1 MPRHIEIYIDDV
13 PLSSVGPFIVQEV
26 HEDPPAIELTE
37 GERPGRSGLLL
48 LSAKRQTL
56 KVAAEIAIREVYD
69 LAVRAAHRETLT
81 AWAHGLLN
89 GQNGG
94 RTLRVS
100 NHPDRHL
107 TVACTA
113 DPALGPVRDFTAVA
127 RAEFTA
133 YQVPFW
139 ESNLPAGWT
148 MTGVSGSSSP
158 IIPGTARTPVLLT
171 VTPSGG
177 TLTTFTATL
186 NGDFVALTGL
196 SVPAGSSLTFARD
209 PLDNLLITAAGAS
222 VLSRRTQDSADDLI
236 AAPGLNNLSF
246 SANTACEVQ
255 ARVYARWR

>member
-13 PLSSVGPFIVQEV
+13 PVSITGPFIVQEV

-37 GERPGRSGLLL
+37 GERPGRAGMLL

-69 LAVRAAHRETLT
+69 LSARATHRETLT

-94 RTLRVS
+94 KTLRVS
-100 NHPDRHL
+100 NHPYRHL
-107 TVACTA
+107 AVACTA

-133 YQVPFW
+133 YQIPFW
-139 ESNLPAGWT
+139 ENDIPELWT
-148 MTGVSGSSSP
+148 MTGVAASSSKV
-158 IIPGTARTPVLLT
+158 IPGTAPAPVQLT
-171 VTPSGG
+171 VTPSEE
-177 TLTTFTATL
+177 TLTTFTATV

-196 SVPAGSSLTFARD
+196 SVPAGSSLLFTRD
-209 PLDNLLITAAGAS
+209 PLDNLLITVSGAS
-222 VLSRRTQDSADDLI
+222 VLSRRTVDSADDLI
-236 AAPGLNNLSF
+236 AEPGLNNLSF
-246 SANTACEVQ
+246 SANTSCEVQ
-255 ARVYARWR
+255 ARVFARWR